1 MNRRFASF
9 QASPKIASH
18 GRRSAALHALRAL
31 LLLVSIAAAIATT
44 TTAGTLNGT
53 VKNGTTGQVAAGAD
67 VILIQLQGGMQ
78 PVANTK
84 TDAQGQFHFDNPQL
98 GTGPMLVR
106 VVYKGVNYHEP
117 ITPGKMTATI
127 EVFEPTNDPKSFSIA
142 NHAIIL
148 QPNGADLMV
157 GEEYMITNKTQ
168 PPLAFYR
175 ADGSFDFTLPDGADF
190 NQASA
195 WGSSG
200 MPVVQGTIDKGK
212 NKMAIAF
219 PFRPGESGVRLSYK
233 VPYGGNHATLHNVSP
248 YSSERLIIAAP
259 PTVQISGAGITAAGQ
274 DQGFNVYTRDN
285 IAANAPVAISVSGT
299 APMPSASQGGG
310 GPAGASNAAGGGDD
324 SQNPSVNSR
333 ADAASADA
341 PSATAT
347 TVPARLDSLKWILT
361 GGFVSIFILG
371 FAYLWLRPQ
380 PATVPGGAWTTE
392 ADVPTP
398 RPAKKSAARSAQQS
412 ATYASIAAATVP
424 AAARATSPSE
434 PSRGAAETIA
444 DVDNQVQGSLDDLK
458 NNIFRL
464 ELRRQAGTIGEEDY
478 ARERARVEK
487 ALRDLVQG

>member
-1 MNRRFASF
+1 MIRRFASTKVHT
-9 QASPKIASH
+9 KIAAH
-18 GRRSAALHALRAL
+18 RSAAIVAMLFLA
-31 LLLVSIAAAIATT
+31 IAAAATAA
-44 TTAGTLNGT
+44 TAGTLNGT

-84 TDAQGQFHFDNPQL
+84 TDVLGQFHFDNPQL

-148 QPNGADLMV
+148 QPNGSDLMV
-157 GEEYMITNKTQ
+157 GEEYMIANKTQ

-195 WGSSG
+195 WGASG

-212 NKMAIAF
+212 NKLAIAF

-233 VPYGGNHATLHNVSP
+233 VPYAGNHTTLHNVSP

-274 DQGFNVYTRDN
+274 DQGFNVYMRDN
-285 IAANAPVAISVSGT
+285 IAANAPVEISVSGT
-299 APMPSASQGGG
+299 APMPSAQQGGGGG
-310 GPAGASNAAGGGDD
+310 GPAASSNAAPGGADN

-333 ADAASADA
+333 ADDGAVDA
-341 PSATAT
+341 PSASAT
-347 TVPARLDSLKWILT
+347 TIPARLDSLKWILT

-380 PATVPGGAWTTE
+380 PAGTVDGAWTTE
-392 ADVPTP
+392 ADVPSP
-398 RPAKKSAARSAQQS
+398 RPTKKSAARPTQQS
-412 ATYASIAAATVP
+412 ANYAAAAAP
-424 AAARATSPSE
+424 APE
-434 PSRGAAETIA
+434 PSRAAVETIA

-464 ELRRQAGTIGEEDY
+464 ELRRQAGTISEDDY